1 MNYVS
6 ARFAQADLRK
16 LRGSTIERKQ
26 MSTKTIYKRIALVA
40 VASLGAGLLSVAPA
54 SAAIDADELNLVTS
68 GSTLVV
74 SAASGADTA
83 IARVGAQTIAYTEA
97 ASVINTDAY
106 DIFVSTAAKFMGHSN
121 PLVTLKIYTLVRDN
135 EVIDV
140 GNLMREKLLI
150 KASC

>member
-83 IARVGAQTIAYTEA
+83 IARVGAQIIAYTEA

>member
-1 MNYVS
+1 MTYVS

>member
-1 MNYVS
+1 MTYVS

-83 IARVGAQTIAYTEA
+83 IARVGAQIIAYTEA